1 MKEREQKKTSP
12 EELDEAFN
20 RMRSQLDYLVA
31 NAKIQNDMLKELLKD
46 RDNNPR
52 NDGIDEKKVIRCL
65 ITLKQ
70 SEQDIE

>member
-1 MKEREQKKTSP
+1 
-12 EELDEAFN
+12 
-20 RMRSQLDYLVA
+20 MRSQLDYLVA
-31 NAKIQNDMLKELLKD
+31 NAKAQNDMLKELLKD

-52 NDGIDEKKVIRCL
+52 NDGIDEKKVIRRL

>member
-12 EELDEAFN
+12 EKLDEAFN

-31 NAKIQNDMLKELLKD
+31 NAKAQNDMLKELLKD

-52 NDGIDEKKVIRCL
+52 NDGIDEKKVIRRL